1 MAKQILNTGLQ
12 PNDGSGDGLRTGG
25 EKINSNFNEVYSL
38 LGDGTN
44 LLSNDI
50 DFGPNKLLHS
60 NSVTNVGDLQD
71 INVNTYNG
79 LVVLVQDTGALYYAH
94 SGRWFKL
101 LADNSA
107 NNVVNYQDNLKT
119 VSYTGDYNDL
129 QNRPSVPTDLTD
141 LSGIV
146 DGNAGQALITDGTGN
161 FTFRDITASTIEFG
175 NITNKP
181 TTIAGYGIQDAFD
194 GDYANL
200 SNKPAIFSG
209 DYGDL
214 ENAPTIPVDLS
225 DLTDNTSLLFDGEYL
240 SLTGRPTIPSDINQL
255 NDTQGLLFGG
265 SYADLTNKPT
275 SFSGLTA
282 LSMGLGI
289 SVDEFSNDASL
300 EDASTTTL
308 PTEFAVKSYI
318 DNRVLDA
325 GISLTD
331 LGVVVNSVG
340 TADLSYNNTSGIFT
354 YTPPDLSSYLTSVAF
369 ADLTSTPTTLAGY
382 GITDSP
388 TTITDLGISD
398 GGVGQVLTTNGAGS
412 FTFQDPGDQIGNFT
426 LAASIIDTDDSSAI
440 TITPAVVMSSDLTV
454 QNDII
459 VNNDLRVNGD
469 IVTGTVGD
477 PEIVSESDILL
488 TAATRVTVT
497 QSPFKLASFT
507 DSERDA
513 LTAENGDMIYNTT
526 NNRPEM
532 YVNGAWKIVD
542 TSPIV

>member
-1 MAKQILNTGLQ
+1 
-12 PNDGSGDGLRTGG
+12 
-25 EKINSNFNEVYSL
+25 
-38 LGDGTN
+38 
-44 LLSNDI
+44 
-50 DFGPNKLLHS
+50 
-60 NSVTNVGDLQD
+60 
-71 INVNTYNG
+71 
-79 LVVLVQDTGALYYAH
+79 
-94 SGRWFKL
+94 
-101 LADNSA
+101 
-107 NNVVNYQDNLKT
+107 
-119 VSYTGDYNDL
+119 SYTGDYNDL

-209 DYGDL
+209 DYSDL

-300 EDASTTTL
+300 ADASTTTL

-325 GISLTD
+325 GIGLTD

-340 TADLSYNNTSGIFT
+340 TADLSYNNISGIFT

-398 GGVGQVLTTNGAGS
+398 GTVGQVLTTNGAGS

-426 LAASIIDTDDSSAI
+426 LAASVIDTDDSSAI
-440 TITPAVVMSSDLTV
+440 TITPAVVMSSDLTI

-469 IVTGTVGD
+469 IVTGAIGD

-507 DSERDA
+507 DAERDA

>member
-60 NSVTNVGDLQD
+60 NSVTSVGDLQD

-141 LSGIV
+141 LSGIE

-175 NITNKP
+175 NISNKP

-209 DYGDL
+209 DYNDL
-214 ENAPTIPVDLS
+214 DNAPTIPVDLS

-265 SYADLTNKPT
+265 SYVDLTNKPT

-282 LSMGLGI
+282 LSMALGI
-289 SVDEFSNDASL
+289 SIDEFSNDASL
-300 EDASTTTL
+300 ADASTTTL

-325 GISLTD
+325 GIGLTD
-331 LGVVVNSVG
+331 LGVVVNSAG
-340 TADLSYNNTSGIFT
+340 TANLSYNNTSGIFT

-369 ADLTSTPTTLAGY
+369 ADLTSTPTTIAGY

-388 TTITDLGISD
+388 TAITDLGISD
-398 GGVGQVLTTNGAGS
+398 GTVGQVLTTNGAGS

-426 LAASIIDTDDSSAI
+426 LAASVIDTDDSSAI
-440 TITPAVVMSSDLTV
+440 IITPAVVMSSDLTV

-469 IVTGTVGD
+469 IVTGAVGD

-507 DSERDA
+507 DAERDA

-542 TSPIV
+542 TSSIV

>member
-60 NSVTNVGDLQD
+60 NSVTSVGDLQD

-79 LVVLVQDTGALYYAH
+79 LVVLVEDTGALYYAH
-94 SGRWFKL
+94 SGRWYKL

-175 NITNKP
+175 NISNKP

-209 DYGDL
+209 DYNDL
-214 ENAPTIPVDLS
+214 DNQPAIPVDLS
-225 DLTDNTSLLFDGEYL
+225 DLTDTTSLLFDGEYL
-240 SLTGRPTIPSDINQL
+240 SLTGRPTIPTDVNQL

-282 LSMGLGI
+282 LSMALGI

-300 EDASTTTL
+300 ADASTTTL

-325 GISLTD
+325 GIGLTD
-331 LGVVVNSVG
+331 LGVVVNSAG
-340 TADLSYNNTSGIFT
+340 TANLSYNNTSGIFT

-388 TTITDLGISD
+388 TAITDLGISD
-398 GGVGQVLTTNGAGS
+398 GTVGQVLTTNGAGS

-426 LAASIIDTDDSSAI
+426 LAASVIDTDDSSAI

-454 QNDII
+454 ENDII

-469 IVTGTVGD
+469 IVTGAVGD

-507 DSERDA
+507 DAERDA
-513 LTAENGDMIYNTT
+513 LMAENGDMIYNTT